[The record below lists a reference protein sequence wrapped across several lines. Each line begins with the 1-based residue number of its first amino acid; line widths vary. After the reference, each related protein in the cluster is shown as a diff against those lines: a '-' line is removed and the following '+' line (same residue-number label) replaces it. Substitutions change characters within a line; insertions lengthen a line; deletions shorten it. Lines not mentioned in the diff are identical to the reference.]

1 MNYRHAFHAGGFSDV
16 LKHAVLAL
24 VIEHL
29 KRKATPFC
37 VVDTHAGIGAYDL
50 AGAAAGRT
58 GEWQGGIAKVL
69 ADATAPPSL
78 APYLDAVRG
87 LNPDGALR
95 FYPGSPLVARHLM
108 RRGDRL
114 MACEL
119 HPEDAALL
127 ADSFRGDGQVKV
139 TALDGWLALKS
150 FMPPKERRGLVL
162 IDPPFEAV
170 EEFDRIL
177 RGLRDG
183 LRRWATGVYLVW
195 YPVKH
200 RAVVAAFH
208 DDIVAAGIPRVLVA
222 ELSVAPLV
230 DTGPLAGAGMLVVNP
245 PWQLDD
251 TLRALLPWL
260 ARTLGRDGGGAS
272 RVAWLAEV

>member
-29 KRKATPFC
+29 KRKETPFC
-37 VVDTHAGIGAYDL
+37 VVDTHAGVGAYDL
-50 AGAAAGRT
+50 AGTAAEKT
-58 GEWQGGIAKVL
+58 GEWLGGIAKVI
-69 ADATAPPSL
+69 ADAESPPSL
-78 APYLDAVRG
+78 APYLGTVRA
-87 LNPDGALR
+87 LNPSGDLR
-95 FYPGSPLVARHLM
+95 FYPGSPLVARHLL
-108 RRGDRL
+108 RPGDRL

-127 ADSFRGDGQVKV
+127 ADTFRGDAQAKV
-139 TALDGWLALKS
+139 SALDGWLALKS
-150 FMPPKERRGLVL
+150 FLPPKERRGLVL
-162 IDPPFEAV
+162 IDPPFEAPD
-170 EEFDRIL
+170 EFDRIV

-183 LRRWATGVYLVW
+183 LRRWATGIYLVW
-195 YPVKH
+195 YPVKN
-200 RAVVAAFH
+200 RAAVADFH
-208 DDIVAAGIPRVLVA
+208 AGVAAAGIPRVLAA

-230 DTGPLAGAGMLVVNP
+230 DAGPIAGAGMLVVNP

-251 TLRALLPWL
+251 ALRALLPWL

-272 RVAWLAEV
+272 RVVWLAGE